1 MIVDAFDAP
10 TAEEYSLIYDSWA
23 RSFRKSPW
31 AGCVPNHLWD
41 GVSRACIAELLN
53 RSLIVVAVKQLENG
67 TRRVMGYSVSE
78 PGVLHWLYVK
88 DDFRGMGVGKALLQ
102 AVTHGWEQHVYTHRT
117 RASDKFLHRASGT
130 SWIWDPVL
138 ARVRK

>member
-1 MIVDAFDAP
+1 MIVDSFDLLAP
-10 TAEEYSLIYDSWA
+10 EEYSLVFDSWA

-41 GVSRACIAELLN
+41 QVSRACIGELLT
-53 RSLIVVAVKQLENG
+53 RSRVIVALKTLEDG

-88 DDFRGMGVGKALLQ
+88 NDYRGMGVGRSLLN
-102 AVTHGWEQHVYTHRT
+102 VTTDGWEQFVYTHQT
-117 RASDKFLHRASGT
+117 RASRKFLGSRFH
-130 SWIWDPVL
+130 WDPVL
-138 ARVRK
+138 ARIRK